1 MRAPPGRA
9 NFHSTFFLKKIWC
22 ERFSLMKQSICF
34 PYVFICRGPGKKRFL
49 VRKTWQTRKI
59 MCPSKDGWTNKNRGA
74 WKNSPPVSFL
84 CIFQKKVPTY
94 FPQKVK
100 FDEEVPHSSG
110 FRPRKALQSPSLARI
125 RRTFPQK
132 NAFFLRSSEVFRNPD
147 ACIKVKSLNFPCVF
161 LSRKTLSFY
170 KNEEKTAT
178 WFDFYIISA
187 SCQVISPSFSLLSSL
202 LCFWWAFLC
211 FYAPST
217 ASASIYD
224 FF

>member
-1 MRAPPGRA
+1 
-9 NFHSTFFLKKIWC
+9 L
-22 ERFSLMKQSICF
+22 
-34 PYVFICRGPGKKRFL
+34 
-49 VRKTWQTRKI
+49 
-59 MCPSKDGWTNKNRGA
+59 
-74 WKNSPPVSFL
+74 PPVFFL
-84 CIFQKKVPTY
+84 CIFQKKVPTH

-132 NAFFLRSSEVFRNPD
+132 NAFFLRSLEVFKNPD

-170 KNEEKTAT
+170 KNEEKQPT
-178 WFDFYIISA
+178 WFDFPYFFLLNS
-187 SCQVISPSFSLLSSL
+187 SNLPSFSLLFSL
-202 LCFWWAFLC
+202 LRFWWAFLC

-217 ASASIYD
+217 AFASIYN